1 MREREKGIRKVTK
14 EEIFNYFYTNS
25 ANLSVRMTGFIML
38 AGLAIGAIIWLTYY
52 FNYRGVAYN
61 AKFNASLVVILLISV
76 VIMLMISSNIVIS
89 LGMVGALSIVRFRT
103 AIKDSRDTVFIFW
116 AIAEGLSVG
125 SQNFK
130 LALVTTLFIAIV
142 ISVFGMLPVINHKYM
157 LVVCGEEKMDIESF
171 QNVLKDIAKHN
182 TLRSANKD
190 ADHQEMIYEIK
201 LKGEMDVAYI
211 NKLTEVQG
219 VKSVN
224 WVAESGENVG

>member
-1 MREREKGIRKVTK
+1 MTK

-25 ANLSVRMTGFIML
+25 ANLSVRTTAIIML
-38 AGLAIGAIIWLTYY
+38 SGLAIGAIIWMTYY

-61 AKFNASLVVILLISV
+61 VRFNTSLVVILLISV

-125 SQNFK
+125 SQNFE

-142 ISVFGMLPVINHKYM
+142 ISVLGMLPVINRKYLIVICAEGNLDLTALQAEM
-157 LVVCGEEKMDIESF
+157 NIF
-171 QNVLKDIAKHN
+171 TKHS

-190 ADHQEMIYEIK
+190 TKHQELIYEVR
-201 LKGEMDVAYI
+201 LKGKMNVEYI
-211 NKLTEVQG
+211 EKFAEIKG
-219 VKSVN
+219 IKSVN
-224 WVAESGENVG
+224 WVAESGENMN

>member
-1 MREREKGIRKVTK
+1 MTK

-25 ANLSVRMTGFIML
+25 ANLSIRTTIIIML
-38 AGLAIGAIIWLTYY
+38 SGLVIGVIIWLTYY

-103 AIKDSRDTVFIFW
+103 AIKDSRDTVFIFL

-130 LALVTTLFIAIV
+130 LALATTLFIAVV
-142 ISVFGMLPVINHKYM
+142 ISIFGMIPIINHKYL
-157 LVVCGEEKMDIESF
+157 LVICGTEPIDAETLQLSINE
-171 QNVLKDIAKHN
+171 LAKHN
-182 TLRSANKD
+182 TLRSANMD
-190 ADHQEMIYEIK
+190 ESHQEMIYEIR
-201 LKGEMDVAYI
+201 LNGEMDVAYI
-211 NKLTEVQG
+211 EKLVNVQG

-224 WVAESGENVG
+224 WVAESGETVG